1 VQLRLLDL
9 LVCPIA
15 KTPLEL
21 VVWESS
27 VVKLAAEDVQRAEW
41 LGLDSELFAEEIVTG
56 VLLNRARKIV
66 YPIYQGIPR
75 MLIFPTGV
83 ARNFARQY
91 AERLAREL
99 PGFALPHAPSQLG
112 EDTVLRTFS
121 QEWIGHDWSGLSY
134 WGLEPEMLYRS
145 MDFLLDLSS
154 QRLRHKLILEVG
166 IGIGGIADYVSRS
179 QMSEVVGIDLSYAVD
194 PAFKHFGGNRFL
206 HIVQASIFAPPFRE
220 ACFDFVYSQ
229 GVLHHTF
236 STKAAFEHICRLPKH
251 GGRLYVWVYSPFD
264 EQRTLKRRLLMYLET
279 FLRPLCWRLPDTL
292 QTLVLVPLLPLYL
305 LHQRLRVQHRGDD
318 YVPYG
323 WREALHAARDRF
335 SPRYAH
341 RHTEEEVCDWFYEA
355 SYTDLVCLSKRPH
368 PPEVPLSLV
377 YATAVDGMRA

>member
-1 VQLRLLDL
+1 MQLRLLDL
-9 LVCPIA
+9 LVCPID

-21 VVWESS
+21 VAWESLG
-27 VVKLAAEDVQRAEW
+27 VKLAAEDVQRAER
-41 LGLDSELFAEEIVTG
+41 LGLDPVLFAKEIVTG
-56 VLLNRARKIV
+56 VLLNRTRKIA

-75 MLIFPTGV
+75 MLVFPTGV
-83 ARNFARQY
+83 ARNFAHQY
-91 AERLAREL
+91 AEQLAREL

-112 EDTVLRTFS
+112 EDTVLHTFS

-134 WGLEPEMLYRS
+134 WGLKPEILYHS
-145 MDFLLDLSS
+145 MDFLLNLSS

-179 QMSEVVGIDLSYAVD
+179 QMGEVVGIDLSYAVD
-194 PAFKHFGGNRFL
+194 PAYKHFGGNRFL

-236 STKAAFEHICRLPKH
+236 STKAAFGHICRLPKH
-251 GGRLYVWVYSPFD
+251 GGRLYIWVYSPFD
-264 EQRTLKRRLLMYLET
+264 EQRTLKRRFLMRLEAC
-279 FLRPLCWRLPDTL
+279 LRPLCWRLPDTL
-292 QTLVLVPLLPLYL
+292 QTLVLLPLLPLYL

-335 SPRYAH
+335 TPRYVH
-341 RHTEEEVCDWFYEA
+341 RHTEEEVRNWFYEA
-355 SYTDLVCLSKRPH
+355 GYTDLIGLSKRLP
-368 PPEVPLSLV
+368 PPEVPLPLA